1 MKRILPVLGFLG
13 LSCAAVSGPAPSAAW
28 GPFGARYGDYYK
40 GRGRGRGRSSYGG
53 EEKGSSI
60 SIRAGWLMPSGA
72 DEAFDATWTAGF
84 AYTKLKRRSTIKF
97 MEFGVDYAATKSDDR
112 ESTLIIPRFDVGIGS
127 LAGGTKG
134 PYGVVGIPVIIETS
148 EITLSKK
155 KDTFWSIDL
164 NVGFGYRAGKID
176 LRLNYIMMLGSE
188 NVTGVTIVGVGFC
201 F

>member
-13 LSCAAVSGPAPSAAW
+13 VSCAAVSGPAPSAAW
-28 GPFGARYGDYYK
+28 GPFGARRGSYYS
-40 GRGRGRGRSSYGG
+40 GRSRGRSSYGG

-60 SIRAGWLMPSGA
+60 ALRAGWLMPSGA
-72 DEAFDATWTAGF
+72 DEAFDPTWTAGF
-84 AYTKLKRRSTIKF
+84 AYAKLKRRSTIKF

-112 ESTLIIPRFDVGIGS
+112 DSTLIIPRFDVGIGP
-127 LAGGTKG
+127 LGGGSKG

-148 EITLSKK
+148 EITLSGKS
-155 KDTFWSIDL
+155 DTFWSVDL
-164 NVGFGYRAGKID
+164 SVGGGYMAGKID

-188 NVTGVTIVGVGFC
+188 NVKGVLVAGVGFC